1 MKKLYLI
8 TLLSLMLC
16 VSCTKKAE
24 TDPEV
29 IAMRGLVNRV
39 VPEYFLIIW
48 ASMLFALSSCEAEL
62 SFLMPSRRA
71 IS

>member
-24 TDPEV
+24 TDPK
-29 IAMRGLVNRV
+29 
-39 VPEYFLIIW
+39 
-48 ASMLFALSSCEAEL
+48 SSPCADW
-62 SFLMPSRRA
+62 
-71 IS
+71 